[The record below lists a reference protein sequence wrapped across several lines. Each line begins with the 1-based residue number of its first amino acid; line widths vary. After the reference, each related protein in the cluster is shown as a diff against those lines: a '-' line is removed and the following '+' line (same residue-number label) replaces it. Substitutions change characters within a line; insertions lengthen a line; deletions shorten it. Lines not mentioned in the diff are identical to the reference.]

1 MEVRDGWRKRRKSW
15 NKEGRRR
22 KKERRKSWIQQ
33 KGVSVKQTIP
43 CYTLNMVINY
53 IKTFATEGSK
63 RRIESCV
70 RIPQKPSKQPINTSK
85 QPINLTAEGPNR
97 VSEGK
102 APPDKGIERG
112 PRHAVNA
119 HQLSRCSTVA
129 IEHCHRDPHHG
140 NDDHQQPRHRHAR
153 QCQRPADDKNV
164 LLTKR

>member
-1 MEVRDGWRKRRKSW
+1 MEQ
-15 NKEGRRR
+15 RR
-22 KKERRKSWIQQ
+22 KKEEEGKKEVVDSTERGQCETNNSMLHTEPWL
-33 KGVSVKQTIP
+33 STILKF
-43 CYTLNMVINY
+43 YTF
-53 IKTFATEGSK
+53 TTEGSK

-70 RIPQKPSKQPINTSK
+70 RSPQKPSKQPINTSK

-140 NDDHQQPRHRHAR
+140 YDDHQQPRHRHAR